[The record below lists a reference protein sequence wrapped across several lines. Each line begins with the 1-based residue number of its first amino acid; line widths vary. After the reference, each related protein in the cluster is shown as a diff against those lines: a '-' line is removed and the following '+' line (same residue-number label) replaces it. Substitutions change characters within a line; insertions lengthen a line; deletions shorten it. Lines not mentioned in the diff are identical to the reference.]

1 MARTTRRI
9 LPAVLVA
16 VLATGLLAP
25 PAQAATTATPV
36 ATGLAWPSAFTF
48 LPDGR
53 IFYGERFTG
62 EIRLRDPATGADSL
76 VFTIPDV
83 AGDGEQGLLG
93 LALHPDYPV
102 EAGLHLYAYVTRRTG
117 GVLVNQIL
125 RIRITQRTIG
135 YRWGVIY
142 QAAATQ
148 VHNGGRIMFGPDRQL
163 YVVTGDAQS
172 PANAQNL
179 GNTFGKILRM
189 TPTGGVPADNPFPGS
204 VIWAYGIRNSY
215 GFNFDP
221 ANGSLWQTENGPNCN
236 DELNLVVK
244 GANYGWG
251 PTQTCSTP
259 PAAPLNTNRDGP
271 NPVLPKSFYTP
282 PPALTGAAFC
292 SGCGVPDLEQ
302 RLVYGTWNTRQLRL
316 ATLDAGRT
324 VVVSDV
330 PVYTHSAGILSV
342 ERAPDGRLYFSDA
355 SGIYRVTAG

>member
-1 MARTTRRI
+1 MARTPRRI
-9 LPAVLVA
+9 LPV
-16 VLATGLLAP
+16 VLALVLAAGLLAP
-25 PAQAATTATPV
+25 PAQAATAATPV

-53 IFYGERFTG
+53 ILYGERFTG

-93 LALHPDYPV
+93 LALHPDYPA
-102 EAGLHLYAYVTRRTG
+102 ETGLHLYAYVTRRAG
-117 GVLVNQIL
+117 GLLVNQIL
-125 RIRITQRTIG
+125 RIRVTQRNIG

-148 VHNGGRIMFGPDRQL
+148 VHNGGRIMFGPDKHL
-163 YVVTGDAQS
+163 YVVTGDAQN
-172 PANAQNL
+172 PANSQNL

-189 TPTGGVPADNPFPGS
+189 SSVGGLPPDNPFGNL
-204 VIWAYGIRNSY
+204 IWAYGIRNSY
-215 GFNFDP
+215 GFTFDP
-221 ANGSLWQTENGPNCN
+221 ATQRLWETENGPNCN

-251 PTQTCSTP
+251 PSQTCSTP

-271 NPVLPKSFYTP
+271 NPVLPARFYTP

-342 ERAPDGRLYFSDA
+342 ERAPDGRLYFSDP